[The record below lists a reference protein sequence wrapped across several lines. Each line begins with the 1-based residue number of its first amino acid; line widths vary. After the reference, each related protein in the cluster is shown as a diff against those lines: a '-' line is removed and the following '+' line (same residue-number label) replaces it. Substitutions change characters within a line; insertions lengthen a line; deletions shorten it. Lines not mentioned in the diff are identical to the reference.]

1 MLPTKRLHEV
11 GVVLLSLSI
20 AIAIG
25 CTGVDNATSVHG
37 SVTGFGDGKA
47 NNITVSP
54 PSASVMRGATTP
66 LKCQALDSRGV
77 VVSTTPSWT
86 IADPGVA
93 TIDAAGIVTGTRGG
107 NTMASCVVD
116 GKAASSLVT
125 VIETPVTF
133 LEVTP
138 GADAVVVGSNTQLI
152 GTPRD
157 STGAALDGFPV
168 QWSTLDTSIAAVSTG
183 GVVVARAEGTA
194 NIVATSGGQVSYAKI
209 SVSKVPPVP
218 VAGIYISL
226 NGSGSTLNAGQVV
239 HASAVTVDAAGR
251 TLTGRAITWASSNNS
266 VFTVVGTS
274 SDKANITGRGQGSAT
289 LTVTSEGKSF
299 STNLT
304 VGVAPVQT
312 VNVTLGSSKILP
324 GQTTQA
330 TATVTDAVGNP
341 LTGRTVTWTS
351 LDPSIANVAPNGVV
365 SAVSTGAVVIRAISE
380 GATGDATE
388 TVGVDPVAT
397 VTVVLGSASLN
408 PGQTM
413 GAQAIVR
420 DATGNV
426 LNGRTVS
433 WSSLNTSIATVSIG
447 GTVSAVAPGNATIR
461 ATVESQT
468 GDGTFTVTAPAPT
481 QQPTSPPP
489 PAPTAS
495 VSVTLDS
502 TSLAPGHSA
511 GAHSVAKDSKGN
523 VLSGKTTV
531 WASLNPTVAS
541 VTAAGVVTAQS
552 AGTASIQGTID
563 GINGAGSLTVIV
575 PPVVPPQGT
584 ADSLAEP
591 AFDGTPSKML
601 FQQSFD
607 TYTTDTLRPPCG
619 TVPAATPKRVVDS
632 SIQHCTPGAGWSY
645 DSDVSIGAG
654 HSGNAVTIHY
664 DGPYQE
670 THSAVM
676 VLGTST
682 GKGMTVIQYW
692 AKFTPD
698 PGYVLDANAQIQIK
712 NIMLWNDQ
720 ARFQWDTHAHNSG
733 CPFHAPSATTIG
745 GIEMLDDGCDADQAV
760 GPYFQNYADGQWHR
774 WTVEYKPN
782 TSTTVVNG
790 TGTASTRDGVAR
802 LWIDGILTNNLERGA
817 CGITPPGGYKPWC
830 DPVELDGLWGGN
842 TGVLALQ
849 WGANRT
855 DGSGIKFTLAIDDVK
870 WWMK

>member
-11 GVVLLSLSI
+11 GVILLSLSI

-66 LKCQALDSRGV
+66 LKCQVLDSRGV

-125 VIETPVTF
+125 VIQTPVTF

-138 GADAVVVGSNTQLI
+138 GADAITVGSNTQLI

-157 STGAALDGFPV
+157 STGAAVDGFPV

-209 SVSKVPPVP
+209 SVSKLPPVP
-218 VAGIYISL
+218 VATIYVLL

-239 HASAVTVDAAGR
+239 HASAVTVDAVGR
-251 TLTGRAITWASSNNS
+251 TLNGRAITWASSNNS

-274 SDKANITGRGQGSAT
+274 SDKANITGRGPGSAT

-312 VNVTLGSSKILP
+312 VSVTLGSSKILP

-341 LTGRTVTWTS
+341 LTGRTVTWSS
-351 LDPSIANVAPNGVV
+351 LDPSVANVAPNGVV
-365 SAVSTGAVVIRAISE
+365 SAVSTGAVVIRATSE

-397 VTVVLGSASLN
+397 VTVILGSASLN

-413 GAQAIVR
+413 GASAIVR

-433 WSSLNTSIATVSIG
+433 WSSLNTSVATVSIS

-468 GDGTFTVTAPAPT
+468 GDATFTVNAPTPT
-481 QQPTSPPP
+481 QQPAPTA

-502 TSLAPGHSA
+502 TNLAPGHSA
-511 GAHSVAKDSKGN
+511 AAHSVAKDSKGN

-531 WASLNPTVAS
+531 WASLTPSVAS
-541 VTAAGVVTAQS
+541 VTTAGVVTAQS

-563 GINGAGSLTVIV
+563 GINGAASLSVTCRRQRL
-575 PPVVPPQGT
+575 PRRR
-584 ADSLAEP
+584 DSLAEP
-591 AFDGTPSKML
+591 TFRRDDAIPTE
-601 FQQSFD
+601 
-607 TYTTDTLRPPCG
+607 LR
-619 TVPAATPKRVVDS
+619 RV
-632 SIQHCTPGAGWSY
+632 
-645 DSDVSIGAG
+645 
-654 HSGNAVTIHY
+654 
-664 DGPYQE
+664 
-670 THSAVM
+670 
-676 VLGTST
+676 
-682 GKGMTVIQYW
+682 
-692 AKFTPD
+692 
-698 PGYVLDANAQIQIK
+698 
-712 NIMLWNDQ
+712 
-720 ARFQWDTHAHNSG
+720 
-733 CPFHAPSATTIG
+733 
-745 GIEMLDDGCDADQAV
+745 
-760 GPYFQNYADGQWHR
+760 HR
-774 WTVEYKPN
+774 
-782 TSTTVVNG
+782 
-790 TGTASTRDGVAR
+790 
-802 LWIDGILTNNLERGA
+802 
-817 CGITPPGGYKPWC
+817 
-830 DPVELDGLWGGN
+830 
-842 TGVLALQ
+842 
-849 WGANRT
+849 
-855 DGSGIKFTLAIDDVK
+855 
-870 WWMK
+870 

>member
-11 GVVLLSLSI
+11 GVVLLSLSV

-66 LKCQALDSRGV
+66 LKCQVLDSRGV

-93 TIDAAGIVTGTRGG
+93 TIDAAGIVSGTRGG

-138 GADAVVVGSNTQLI
+138 GADAVVVGTNTQLI

-157 STGAALDGFPV
+157 STGAAIDGFPV

-218 VAGIYISL
+218 VASIYISL
-226 NGSGSTLNAGQVV
+226 NGGSTLNAGQVL

-251 TLTGRAITWASSNNS
+251 TLNGRGITWSSSNNS

-274 SDKANITGRGQGSAT
+274 ADKANITGRGPGSAT
-289 LTVTSEGKSF
+289 LTVASEGKSF
-299 STNLT
+299 TMTLS
-304 VGVAPVQT
+304 VGVAPVQGVT
-312 VNVTLGSSKILP
+312 VSLASSKILP

-341 LTGRTVTWTS
+341 LTGRTVTWSS
-351 LDPSIANVAPNGVV
+351 LDPSVAAVAPNGVV
-365 SAVSTGAVVIRAISE
+365 SAVSSGSVVIRAMSE
-380 GATGDATE
+380 GTTGDATE

-397 VTVVLGSASLN
+397 VTVILGSQSLN

-413 GAQAIVR
+413 GASAVVR

-426 LNGRTVS
+426 LNGRSVA
-433 WSSLNTSIATVSIG
+433 WSSLNTSIATVSIS
-447 GTVSAVAPGNATIR
+447 GTVSAVAPGSATIR

-468 GDGTFTVTAPAPT
+468 GDATFTVNAPT
-481 QQPTSPPP
+481 SQQPSSSPPSSSPPP
-489 PAPTAS
+489 PASTAS

-502 TSLAPGHSA
+502 TTLAPGHTA
-511 GAHSVAKDSKGN
+511 GAHSAAKDSKGN

-531 WASLNPTVAS
+531 WASLTPSVATVTS
-541 VTAAGVVTAQS
+541 AGVVTAQS

-563 GINGAGSLTVIV
+563 GINGAASLSVIV
-575 PPVVPPQGT
+575 PPVAPPQGT
-584 ADSLAEP
+584 GDSLSEP
-591 AFDGTPSKML
+591 TFDGTPSKML
-601 FQQSFD
+601 FQQNFD
-607 TYTTDTLRPPCG
+607 AYTTDSIRPPCG
-619 TVPAATPKRVVDS
+619 TSPSSTPKRVVDNAV
-632 SIQHCTPGAGWSY
+632 QHCAPGSGSGY
-645 DSDVSIGAG
+645 DADVSIGAG
-654 HSGNAVTIHY
+654 HSGNGVSLHY
-664 DGPYQE
+664 DGIYQE
-670 THSAVM
+670 THGAVV
-676 VLGTST
+676 VLGSST
-682 GKGMTVIQYW
+682 GKAMTVVQYW

-698 PGYVLDANAQIQIK
+698 AGYSLTDGNAIIQIK

-733 CPFHAPSATTIG
+733 CSYHASTATTIG
-745 GIEMLDDGCDADQAV
+745 GLEMVDNGCDSDQPL
-760 GPYFQNYADGQWHR
+760 GPYFQNFADGQWHR

-782 TSTTVVNG
+782 TSTNVN
-790 TGTASTRDGVAR
+790 AQSDQQYAR
-802 LWIDGILTNNLERGA
+802 RRGA
-817 CGITPPGGYKPWC
+817 A
-830 DPVELDGLWGGN
+830 LD
-842 TGVLALQ
+842 
-849 WGANRT
+849 
-855 DGSGIKFTLAIDDVK
+855 
-870 WWMK
+870 